1 MRWTNSLL
9 RCTVPSSLHR
19 QLTYVFASYNADVYF
34 SSKTFRKLQAFAVV
48 NDQRSLKMVPLYLCW
63 IAAKKQYWQCIFVYS
78 SSRAAKRVLFPF
90 CSKVLKNKLETLE
103 LDKMHFDKLPF
114 LLCTMSLCVKNQTKI
129 EGTFRNG
136 LTGAWDTVTQRCGDQ
151 ACCVWLLR

>member
-1 MRWTNSLL
+1 
-9 RCTVPSSLHR
+9 
-19 QLTYVFASYNADVYF
+19 
-34 SSKTFRKLQAFAVV
+34 
-48 NDQRSLKMVPLYLCW
+48 
-63 IAAKKQYWQCIFVYS
+63 VYS

-151 ACCVWLLR
+151 ACCVWLLRSSHSDHAIKNRYTPPAAVLSSFFRTHNVRSLIKVFV